1 MSEIKDI
8 VVQGLWK
15 NNSALVQL
23 LGLCPLL
30 AVTSTATNALG
41 LGLATTLV
49 LTLTNL
55 TVSAL
60 RRWTPAEIRIPIY
73 VMIIASVVS
82 AVQMLINAYAFGLY
96 QSLGIFIPLIVTNC
110 IVVGRAEAFAAKK
123 GPWLSALDGFSI
135 GMGATGAMLELGV
148 EGVKS
153 YIKTIGLFNSKAENV
168 IKTCRILLDK
178 HNGEVP
184 EDRAA
189 LEALP
194 GVGRK
199 TANVVLN
206 TAFGWPTIAVDTHIF
221 RVCNRTQFAPGKNV
235 EQVEEKLLKV
245 VPNEFKVD
253 CHHWLILHGRYTC
266 IARKPRCGSCLIED
280 LCEYKEKVDI

>member
-1 MSEIKDI
+1 MSVIKDVI
-8 VVQGLWK
+8 VQGLWK

-55 TVSAL
+55 TISTL
-60 RRWTPAEIRIPIY
+60 RHWTPAEIRIPIY

-123 GPWLSALDGFSI
+123 RS
-135 GMGATGAMLELGV
+135 GAFGTGR
-148 EGVKS
+148 
-153 YIKTIGLFNSKAENV
+153 LFNWYGRNLRHV
-168 IKTCRILLDK
+168 
-178 HNGEVP
+178 
-184 EDRAA
+184 RA
-189 LEALP
+189 
-194 GVGRK
+194 GFTTR
-199 TANVVLN
+199 NYRQ
-206 TAFGWPTIAVDTHIF
+206 WHI
-221 RVCNRTQFAPGKNV
+221 V
-235 EQVEEKLLKV
+235 
-245 VPNEFKVD
+245 
-253 CHHWLILHGRYTC
+253 
-266 IARKPRCGSCLIED
+266 
-280 LCEYKEKVDI
+280 

>member
-123 GPWLSALDGFSI
+123 GHGFPRWTAFLSAWARQARCSCWARCADPR
-135 GMGATGAMLELGV
+135 EW
-148 EGVKS
+148 
-153 YIKTIGLFNSKAENV
+153 
-168 IKTCRILLDK
+168 
-178 HNGEVP
+178 H
-184 EDRAA
+184 
-189 LEALP
+189 
-194 GVGRK
+194 
-199 TANVVLN
+199 
-206 TAFGWPTIAVDTHIF
+206 AFRWRG
-221 RVCNRTQFAPGKNV
+221 
-235 EQVEEKLLKV
+235 
-245 VPNEFKVD
+245 
-253 CHHWLILHGRYTC
+253 
-266 IARKPRCGSCLIED
+266 
-280 LCEYKEKVDI
+280 